1 MQQRNVVGLTLA
13 PHRVH
18 VDAQAL
24 RRFAA
29 ATGEGRPL
37 YIDEQVAYI
46 AGHRGLPVPPSY
58 FFCLNSQRTDHARWR
73 EPVGFRRE
81 RLLHAAQS
89 FTYHRMAYAGDE
101 LEFVTQVVEQYTK
114 KAGALSFLVLE
125 SRITNQFGEHVADM
139 RNTLAHR
146 NG

>member
-1 MQQRNVVGLTLA
+1 VQPPSIVGLTLS
-13 PHRVH
+13 PHRVR
-18 VDAQAL
+18 VDADAL

-29 ATGEGRPL
+29 AIGEDRPL
-37 YIDEQVAYI
+37 CLDEQAACSV
-46 AGHRGLPVPPSY
+46 GHRGLPVLPS
-58 FFCLNSQRTDHARWR
+58 FLFCLNSQRTDHARWR
-73 EPVGFRRE
+73 EPAGFRRE

-101 LEFVTQVVEQYTK
+101 LTFATRVAEQYTK
-114 KAGALSFLVLE
+114 KAGALSFVVLE